1 MSPKNYTLHYSSFY
15 INILIISLTN
25 CDWPIFQI
33 LSVLAELF
41 ENTILEG
48 SVTNDTS

>member
-1 MSPKNYTLHYSSFY
+1 
-15 INILIISLTN
+15 
-25 CDWPIFQI
+25 
-33 LSVLAELF
+33 VLAELF